1 MGEGAQGHQ
10 LGQSAAQRESMDAAA
25 AEVSKSTIAAQ
36 QHQTMDAVAQD
47 STKSTLDAAATQK
60 RWRAFASRVAAAR
73 RPRSVAAQRILQ
85 GLAPVGRVVVRAR
98 STAQRVDIV
107 RAALGAS
114 DAWARGTG
122 DRGASSVWAAH
133 GAADDAVQLCAHAS
147 KRNAKRAVEARDALA
162 SQSADAAPG
171 SDAITRARVAW
182 PPPTVAAGKGAF
194 AEVRWME
201 EPAKQAVVPSQE
213 VAWSRVLRELGVD
226 PAAAKAALA
235 VEHYEEA
242 AGVEKRAEPE
252 PEARPEKRFALGLS
266 TWAES
271 VTSQL
276 KDKDGSTFE
285 AVVAKAF
292 DDAKAGAKKTE
303 YSGLRL
309 PTEMIDDFTTEY
321 VLSFSSV
328 SLQPNVAPE
337 SNKATLDGKLLHC
350 RLQQKNAG
358 ALLLDAGKRLVG
370 GGQRLKLT
378 AVLDE
383 DYDKRFDKDALL
395 SIGRSDK
402 PTIASNVVHS
412 A

>member
-1 MGEGAQGHQ
+1 MGEGA
-10 LGQSAAQRESMDAAA
+10 LLAEQRESMDAAA

-47 STKSTLDAAATQK
+47 STKSTLDAAAAQK
-60 RWRAFASRVAAAR
+60 RWRAFASKVAAAR

-85 GLAPVGRVVVRAR
+85 GLGPVGRVVVRAR
-98 STAQRVDIV
+98 STAQRVDVV

-147 KRNAKRAVEARDALA
+147 KRNARRAVEAREALA

-171 SDAITRARVAW
+171 SDALTRTAGRASW
-182 PPPTVAAGKGAF
+182 PPPTVAAGKGTF
-194 AEVRWME
+194 AEVLWME
-201 EPAKQAVVPSQE
+201 EPAKQALVPSQE

-226 PAAAKAALA
+226 SAAAKAALA
-235 VEHYEEA
+235 VEHYKEA
-242 AGVEKRAEPE
+242 AGVEEPE
-252 PEARPEKRFALGLS
+252 PEEARPERRFALGLS
-266 TWAES
+266 AWAEFVS
-271 VTSQL
+271 RQL
-276 KDKDGSTFE
+276 KEKDGSTFE

-292 DDAKAGAKKTE
+292 DDAKAGLKKTE
-303 YSGLRL
+303 YSGVRL
-309 PTEMIDDFTTEY
+309 PTEMIDDFTSEY

-328 SLQPNVAPE
+328 GLEPNVDPANNQP
-337 SNKATLDGKLLHC
+337 TLQGALLHC
-350 RLQQKNAG
+350 RLQDKNA
-358 ALLLDAGKRLVG
+358 AARVIDAGRRLVG
-370 GGQRLKLT
+370 GGQRVKLT
-378 AVLDE
+378 ALLDR
-383 DYDKRFDKDALL
+383 DLDKQFDKDGVLSMTRTAL
-395 SIGRSDK
+395 

>member
-1 MGEGAQGHQ
+1 MAEEAKMGEGAS
-10 LGQSAAQRESMDAAA
+10 LAEQRESMGMGHAAA
-25 AEVSKSTIAAQ
+25 AEVSGIRARIEAQ
-36 QHQTMDAVAQD
+36 RDVAIEA
-47 STKSTLDAAATQK
+47 LRADAAQK
-60 RWRAFASRVAAAR
+60 RWRAFASKVAAAR

-85 GLAPVGRVVVRAR
+85 GLGPVGRVVVRAR
-98 STAQRVDIV
+98 STAQRVDVV
-107 RAALGAS
+107 RAALSAS
-114 DAWARGTG
+114 DAWARGAG

-147 KRNAKRAVEARDALA
+147 KRNAKRAVEAREALA

-201 EPAKQAVVPSQE
+201 EPAKQAHVPSQE

-242 AGVEKRAEPE
+242 AGIEKTEPE
-252 PEARPEKRFALGLS
+252 PAAEEARPEKRFALGLS

-292 DDAKAGAKKTE
+292 EDANAGAKKTE

-309 PTEMIDDFTTEY
+309 PTEMIDEFTTEY

-378 AVLDE
+378 ALLDE
-383 DYDKRFDKDALL
+383 GYDKRFDKDALL

-402 PTIASNVVHS
+402 PAIASNVVHS

>member
-1 MGEGAQGHQ
+1 
-10 LGQSAAQRESMDAAA
+10 
-25 AEVSKSTIAAQ
+25 
-36 QHQTMDAVAQD
+36 
-47 STKSTLDAAATQK
+47 
-60 RWRAFASRVAAAR
+60 
-73 RPRSVAAQRILQ
+73 
-85 GLAPVGRVVVRAR
+85 
-98 STAQRVDIV
+98 
-107 RAALGAS
+107 
-114 DAWARGTG
+114 
-122 DRGASSVWAAH
+122 
-133 GAADDAVQLCAHAS
+133 
-147 KRNAKRAVEARDALA
+147 
-162 SQSADAAPG
+162 
-171 SDAITRARVAW
+171 
-182 PPPTVAAGKGAF
+182 
-194 AEVRWME
+194 ME
-201 EPAKQAVVPSQE
+201 EPAKQAHVPSQE

-226 PAAAKAALA
+226 SAAAKAALA
-235 VEHYEEA
+235 VEHYKEA
-242 AGVEKRAEPE
+242 TGVEKPTEPE
-252 PEARPEKRFALGLS
+252 PAAEEARPEKRFALGLS

-292 DDAKAGAKKTE
+292 EDANAGAKKTE

-309 PTEMIDDFTTEY
+309 PTEMIDEFTTEY

-378 AVLDE
+378 ALLDE
-383 DYDKRFDKDALL
+383 GYDKRFDKDALL

-402 PTIASNVVHS
+402 PAIASNVVHS

>member
-1 MGEGAQGHQ
+1 MAEGAS
-10 LGQSAAQRESMDAAA
+10 LAEQRESMDTGHATGHAAA
-25 AEVSKSTIAAQ
+25 AEASKSNIAAQ
-36 QHQTMDAVAQD
+36 DAG
-47 STKSTLDAAATQK
+47 AAQK
-60 RWRAFASRVAAAR
+60 RWRAFASKVAAAR

-85 GLAPVGRVVVRAR
+85 GLAPIGRVVVRAR

-133 GAADDAVQLCAHAS
+133 GAADDALQLCAHAS
-147 KRNAKRAVEARDALA
+147 KRNAKRAVEAREALA

-171 SDAITRARVAW
+171 SDALTRTAGRASW

-201 EPAKQAVVPSQE
+201 EPAKQDLVPSQE

-242 AGVEKRAEPE
+242 AGIEKTEPE
-252 PEARPEKRFALGLS
+252 PAAEEARPEKRFALGLS

-292 DDAKAGAKKTE
+292 EDANAGAKKTE

-309 PTEMIDDFTTEY
+309 PTEMIDEFTTEY

-378 AVLDE
+378 ALLDE
-383 DYDKRFDKDALL
+383 GYDKRFDKDALL

-402 PTIASNVVHS
+402 PAIASNVVHS

>member
-1 MGEGAQGHQ
+1 MGEGAS
-10 LGQSAAQRESMDAAA
+10 LAEQRESMGTGHAVA
-25 AEVSKSTIAAQ
+25 TIAAQ

-60 RWRAFASRVAAAR
+60 RWRALASRVAAAR

-98 STAQRVDIV
+98 STAQRVDVV

-114 DAWARGTG
+114 DAWARGAG

-147 KRNAKRAVEARDALA
+147 KRNAKRAVEAREAIA
-162 SQSADAAPG
+162 SHGADAAPG

-182 PPPTVAAGKGAF
+182 PPPTVAAGKGTF

-201 EPAKQAVVPSQE
+201 EPAKQAHVPSQE

-242 AGVEKRAEPE
+242 AGVEKPTEPE
-252 PEARPEKRFALGLS
+252 PEEARPEKRFALGLS

-309 PTEMIDDFTTEY
+309 PTEMIDEFTTEY
-321 VLSFSSV
+321 VLSFSS
-328 SLQPNVAPE
+328 SGLQPNVPPE
-337 SNKATLDGKLLHC
+337 SNRATLDGKLLHC

-378 AVLDE
+378 ALLDE
-383 DYDKRFDKDALL
+383 GYDKRFDKDALL

-402 PTIASNVVHS
+402 PAIASNVVHS

>member
-1 MGEGAQGHQ
+1 MAEGASH
-10 LGQSAAQRESMDAAA
+10 AEQRESMGTGHAVATIAAQDAAA
-25 AEVSKSTIAAQ
+25 A
-36 QHQTMDAVAQD
+36 
-47 STKSTLDAAATQK
+47 QK

-98 STAQRVDIV
+98 STAQRVDVV

-147 KRNAKRAVEARDALA
+147 KRNAKRAVEAREALA

-201 EPAKQAVVPSQE
+201 EPAKQAHVPSQE

-235 VEHYEEA
+235 VEHYKEA
-242 AGVEKRAEPE
+242 AGVEEPE
-252 PEARPEKRFALGLS
+252 PEEARPERRFALGLS
-266 TWAES
+266 AWAEFVS
-271 VTSQL
+271 RQL
-276 KDKDGSTFE
+276 KEKDGSTFE

-309 PTEMIDDFTTEY
+309 PTEMIDEFTTEY

-378 AVLDE
+378 ALLDE
-383 DYDKRFDKDALL
+383 GYDKRFDKDALL

-402 PTIASNVVHS
+402 PAIASNVVHS

>member
-1 MGEGAQGHQ
+1 MGEGAS
-10 LGQSAAQRESMDAAA
+10 LAEQRESMDTGHAAA
-25 AEVSKSTIAAQ
+25 AEASKSNIAAQ
-36 QHQTMDAVAQD
+36 
-47 STKSTLDAAATQK
+47 DAAAAQK

-85 GLAPVGRVVVRAR
+85 GLAPIGRVVVRAR
-98 STAQRVDIV
+98 STAQRVDVV

-114 DAWARGTG
+114 DAWARGAG

-133 GAADDAVQLCAHAS
+133 GAADDAFQLCAHAS

-201 EPAKQAVVPSQE
+201 DPAKQAVVPSQE

-226 PAAAKAALA
+226 PMAAKAALA
-235 VEHYEEA
+235 VEHYKEA
-242 AGVEKRAEPE
+242 AGVEKPTEPE
-252 PEARPEKRFALGLS
+252 PAAEEARPERRFALGLS
-266 TWAES
+266 AWAEFVS
-271 VTSQL
+271 RQL
-276 KDKDGSTFE
+276 KEKDGSTFE

-292 DDAKAGAKKTE
+292 DDAKAGLKKTE

-328 SLQPNVAPE
+328 GLEPNVDPANNQP
-337 SNKATLDGKLLHC
+337 TLQGALLHC
-350 RLQQKNAG
+350 RLQDKNA
-358 ALLLDAGKRLVG
+358 AARVIDAGRRLVG
-370 GGQRLKLT
+370 GGQRVKVT
-378 AVLDE
+378 ALLDR
-383 DYDKRFDKDALL
+383 DLDKQFDKDGVLSMTRTAL
-395 SIGRSDK
+395 

>member
-1 MGEGAQGHQ
+1 M
-10 LGQSAAQRESMDAAA
+10 
-25 AEVSKSTIAAQ
+25 
-36 QHQTMDAVAQD
+36 
-47 STKSTLDAAATQK
+47 
-60 RWRAFASRVAAAR
+60 
-73 RPRSVAAQRILQ
+73 
-85 GLAPVGRVVVRAR
+85 
-98 STAQRVDIV
+98 
-107 RAALGAS
+107 
-114 DAWARGTG
+114 
-122 DRGASSVWAAH
+122 
-133 GAADDAVQLCAHAS
+133 
-147 KRNAKRAVEARDALA
+147 
-162 SQSADAAPG
+162 
-171 SDAITRARVAW
+171 
-182 PPPTVAAGKGAF
+182 
-194 AEVRWME
+194 
-201 EPAKQAVVPSQE
+201 
-213 VAWSRVLRELGVD
+213 
-226 PAAAKAALA
+226 
-235 VEHYEEA
+235 EHYEEA
-242 AGVEKRAEPE
+242 AGVEKPTEPE
-252 PEARPEKRFALGLS
+252 PEEARPEKRFALGLS

-309 PTEMIDDFTTEY
+309 PTEMIDEFTTEY

-378 AVLDE
+378 ALLDE
-383 DYDKRFDKDALL
+383 GYDKRFDKDALL

-402 PTIASNVVHS
+402 PAIASNVVHS

>member
-1 MGEGAQGHQ
+1 MAEGAS
-10 LGQSAAQRESMDAAA
+10 LAEQRESVDTGYATGHAAAAEASKSNIAAQDAAA
-25 AEVSKSTIAAQ
+25 A
-36 QHQTMDAVAQD
+36 
-47 STKSTLDAAATQK
+47 QK
-60 RWRAFASRVAAAR
+60 RWRAFASKVAAAR

-114 DAWARGTG
+114 DAWARGAG

-201 EPAKQAVVPSQE
+201 EPAKQAHVPSQE

-226 PAAAKAALA
+226 SAAAKAALA
-235 VEHYEEA
+235 VEHYKEA
-242 AGVEKRAEPE
+242 AGVEKPTQPE
-252 PEARPEKRFALGLS
+252 PAAEEARPEKRFALGLS

-292 DDAKAGAKKTE
+292 EDANAGAKKTE

-309 PTEMIDDFTTEY
+309 PTEMIDEFTTEY

-378 AVLDE
+378 ALLDE
-383 DYDKRFDKDALL
+383 GYDKRFDKDALL

-402 PTIASNVVHS
+402 PAIASNVVHS

>member
-1 MGEGAQGHQ
+1 MGEG
-10 LGQSAAQRESMDAAA
+10 LGLAEQRESMGTGHAAA
-25 AEVSKSTIAAQ
+25 TEVF
-36 QHQTMDAVAQD
+36 
-47 STKSTLDAAATQK
+47 KSTLAAQDAAATQK

-98 STAQRVDIV
+98 STAQRVDVV

-114 DAWARGTG
+114 DAWARGAG
-122 DRGASSVWAAH
+122 DRGTSSVWAAH

-147 KRNAKRAVEARDALA
+147 KRNARRAVEAREALA

-171 SDAITRARVAW
+171 SDAITRAKVSW

-201 EPAKQAVVPSQE
+201 EPAKQALVPSQE

-226 PAAAKAALA
+226 PKAAKAALA

-242 AGVEKRAEPE
+242 AGVEKPTEPE
-252 PEARPEKRFALGLS
+252 PAAEEARPEKRFALGLS

-309 PTEMIDDFTTEY
+309 PTEMIDEFTTEY

-378 AVLDE
+378 ALLDE
-383 DYDKRFDKDALL
+383 GYDKCFDKDGVLTMTRTEL
-395 SIGRSDK
+395 
-402 PTIASNVVHS
+402 PTRASPIC
-412 A
+412 AWI